1 MARRLDSLLEGRII
15 DAQVEVALSG
25 APWPAELKEAVE
37 SVTVQDFDI
46 TPDDMDTC
54 LDLVAVA
61 VKDPAMVRA

>member
-1 MARRLDSLLEGRII
+1 MGDVTRRAA

-37 SVTVQDFDI
+37 SVTVEDFDI
-46 TPDDMDTC
+46 TTEDMDTS

-61 VKDPAMVRA
+61 VRA